1 MLDGRLDD
9 VTHPFGELLPASILT
24 VVSGDAPLLRARFA
38 AGSAADADGWLV
50 LLEGAIAAKWRGD
63 TLSTEGERVAVG
75 AAATAVDIL
84 GVEVDGRRAGKI
96 KVDRVAVAEVVV
108 WSRRSGRKE
117 GPAHSQSDGAGLWI
131 QALAVSVLVQTTGW
145 W

>member
-1 MLDGRLDD
+1 MLDRRLDD

-108 WSRRSGRKE
+108 KEVWEEGR
-117 GPAHSQSDGAGLWI
+117 PGA
-131 QALAVSVLVQTTGW
+131 QPK
-145 W
+145 